1 MERSGTI
8 LFFGDTSTPVTS
20 ALAHLL
26 DAERKD
32 TLLSR
37 FLTLSKA
44 VLRDSI
50 ERLPLQFRQ
59 DAHRFTDLHDFTD
72 PQHGK
77 SSSLRVL
84 SPALLVIVQLGQFIS

>member
-20 ALAHLL
+20 ALLQLL
-26 DAERKD
+26 EAERKD
-32 TLLSR
+32 TLLSK
-37 FLTLSKA
+37 FLASSQA

-50 ERLPLQFRQ
+50 EHLPLHVRQ
-59 DAHRFTDLHDFTD
+59 DARRFAELHDFTD
-72 PQHGK
+72 LHHAE

-84 SPALLVIVQLGQFIS
+84 SPALLVIAQLGQFIS